1 MTDLRNRLMPKI
13 IEHHHEGLDLGPG
26 LVYPDYDGACLGNIP
41 ASLPVWLGLESR
53 LPLQPLREE
62 ITNHLPGP
70 YQNVILFL
78 LDGLGL
84 LNLDWLL
91 ERAAEFPTLGFWPQ
105 ALEKGLLAP
114 LTSIGLSTTSAALT
128 SLWTAAA
135 ASQNGVLAYEMYL
148 KEYGLTAN
156 MLRHSAAMFSGDVG
170 GLVRAGFDP
179 QKFLPVERLGE
190 YLARYGAGTYAFQ
203 HATIANSGLST
214 MLLEGAQTVP
224 FKNLSDLWVSL
235 EALLKWRD
243 GVPTYTYAY
252 WSDLDELAHRYGAQ
266 DERLLLEFA
275 TFTTGFERF
284 LRRLA
289 GLQTG
294 RSLVLVTA
302 DHGLIGTP
310 VYPELNLQNHPMFL
324 EQLAMLPSGEARVPI
339 LYVRPGHEDGVHAY
353 VEQAWPGRF
362 RLVNSQ
368 GALAAGLFG
377 PLPAT
382 PRVGE
387 RLGDWL
393 VVPQGDGYFW
403 WDVRKPNTMLARHG
417 GFSPEEMLIPLMA
430 FEV

>member
-1 MTDLRNRLMPKI
+1 MTDLRNQLLPEIFRNRL
-13 IEHHHEGLDLGPG
+13 EGLELGLG
-26 LVYPDYDGACLGNIP
+26 LIYPDYDGACLGNIP
-41 ASLPVWLGLESR
+41 ASVPAWLGLESR
-53 LPLQPLREE
+53 LPLPPLREE
-62 ITNHLPGP
+62 ITRQLPGP

-78 LDGLGL
+78 VDGLGL

-91 ERAAEFPTLGFWPQ
+91 QGAAEFPALGFWPG

-114 LTSIGLSTTSAALT
+114 LTSIALSTTSAALT

-135 ASQNGVLAYEMYL
+135 ASQHGVLAYEMYL
-148 KEYGLTAN
+148 KEYGVTAN
-156 MLRHSAAMFSGDVG
+156 MLRHSAAMFSGDIG
-170 GLVRAGFDP
+170 GLARAGFDP
-179 QKFLPVERLGE
+179 QKFLPVEHLGE
-190 YLARYGAGTYAFQ
+190 YLAGYGVATYAFQ
-203 HATIANSGLST
+203 HASIANSGLST
-214 MLLEGAQTVP
+214 MLLQGAQVAP

-235 EALLKWRD
+235 EALMKWRD
-243 GVPTYTYAY
+243 GAPTYTYAY
-252 WSDLDELAHRYGAQ
+252 WGDLDELAHRYGAQ

-294 RSLVLVTA
+294 RTLVLVTA

-310 VYPELNLQNHPMFL
+310 VYPELNLQNHPAFL
-324 EQLAMLPSGEARVPI
+324 EHLAMLPSGEARVPI
-339 LYVRPGHEDGVHAY
+339 LYVRPGREGAVQEY
-353 VEQAWPGRF
+353 VEKTWPGRF
-362 RLVNSQ
+362 RLVHSQ

-382 PRVGE
+382 PRVSE

-403 WDVRKPNTMLARHG
+403 WDARKANAMLARHG
-417 GFSPEEMLIPLMA
+417 GFSAEEMLIPLMA